1 MEKNVQNEKT
11 TKAYPRSQQNFDTFL
26 DRLTL
31 YCGGTSLLDGYI
43 LTVIGPA
50 LMHLRPLMGIDVF
63 WTGAIGSA
71 ALMGVL
77 FGGPIF
83 GYLSDKIGR
92 KAPFVAIPFAMAVLS
107 IASIFVTGPTGLFII
122 RFLAGVVV
130 GSDYPSATAYLA
142 EYSPPRRRGIMIGV
156 LILMLSGGMTLG
168 EIVGYLTY
176 DSDYAW
182 QILLGAPAVVAIP
195 LALARRRYPESPRWL
210 INKGRAVEARV
221 IMKAVYGFSADTDDV
236 EETTVKTSYREL
248 LQPLYLKRIF
258 FASVFWA
265 TSVLPMFVMYI
276 FGAVLLQDIQLGEGR
291 GALLGNSIIG
301 LIFIVGVVA
310 GIAIIERFGRRPLL
324 IWSFVGMA
332 LGLLLLAIVEEP
344 PFWLVVL
351 GFTIYALASGPPNVL
366 DWLYPNELFP
376 TEVRAAGVGTVTAI
390 SRFGPILG
398 TFGLPYFLEN
408 FGIQA
413 TMLTIVGILGFGLV
427 VTVLLAPETRGLD
440 LAESSGSIHD
450 K

>member
-1 MEKNVQNEKT
+1 
-11 TKAYPRSQQNFDTFL
+11 
-26 DRLTL
+26 
-31 YCGGTSLLDGYI
+31 
-43 LTVIGPA
+43 
-50 LMHLRPLMGIDVF
+50 
-63 WTGAIGSA
+63 
-71 ALMGVL
+71 
-77 FGGPIF
+77 
-83 GYLSDKIGR
+83 
-92 KAPFVAIPFAMAVLS
+92 
-107 IASIFVTGPTGLFII
+107 
-122 RFLAGVVV
+122 
-130 GSDYPSATAYLA
+130 
-142 EYSPPRRRGIMIGV
+142 MIGV

-168 EIVGYLTY
+168 EIVGYFVY
-176 DSDYAW
+176 DSAYAW
-182 QILLGAPAVVAIP
+182 QILLGAPALLAVP
-195 LALARRRYPESPRWL
+195 LAFARRKYPESPRWL
-210 INKGRAVEARV
+210 MNKGRVAEAQV
-221 IMKAVYGFSADTDDV
+221 IMKAIYGFSADVSMLD
-236 EETTVKTSYREL
+236 ETTTKTSYKEL
-248 LQPLYLKRIF
+248 LLPVYIKRIF

-276 FGAVLLQDIQLGEGR
+276 FGAVLLQDIQLGDGK

-301 LIFIVGVVA
+301 LIFIVGVIA
-310 GIAIIERFGRRPLL
+310 GIAVIEKFGRRPLL

-408 FGIQA
+408 FGIQV
-413 TMLTIVGILGFGLV
+413 TILTIVGILGFGLI
-427 VTVLLAPETRGLD
+427 VTILLAPETRGLD
-440 LAESSGSIHD
+440 LAKSSGSIQE